1 MRFFQRDPKKE
12 DAGTLMKRRAAFT
25 IVTFLSAVTAFT
37 YGQAPAAADKWEA
50 DIKKFEAA
58 DRLHP
63 PPAGAVVFV
72 GSSSIR
78 FWKLADSFPGMEALN
93 RGFGGSQL
101 ADSARYAD
109 RIVTPYRPRAVV
121 VYAGDND
128 LADGKT
134 PEQVRDAYRDFVAKV
149 RAKLPTVPII
159 YIGIKPCES
168 RWKLIAKVKA
178 ANQLI
183 VEAQRGDST
192 QHFVNT
198 LGPMLGADGRPRP
211 ELFRAD
217 KLHLNDDGYQVWAEL
232 LKPLLK
238 P

>member
-1 MRFFQRDPKKE
+1 M
-12 DAGTLMKRRAAFT
+12 TLRPALTILTIISFAASF
-25 IVTFLSAVTAFT
+25 AHA
-37 YGQAPAAADKWEA
+37 QAPVAQDKWEA

-78 FWKLADSFPGMEALN
+78 LWKLADSFPGMEAIN
-93 RGFGGSQL
+93 RGFGGSHM

-109 RIVTPYRPRAVV
+109 RIVTPYQPRAVV

-128 LADGKT
+128 LAAGKT

-149 RAKLPTVPII
+149 RAKLPSVPII
-159 YIGIKPCES
+159 YIGIKPSPS
-168 RWKLIAKVKA
+168 RWKLADKQKA
-178 ANQLI
+178 ANQLV
-183 VEAQRGDST
+183 VEVQRGDAT
-192 QHFVNT
+192 QHFVDT
-198 LGPMLGADGRPRP
+198 FGPMLGADGRPRA
-211 ELFRAD
+211 EFFRPD
-217 KLHLNDDGYQVWAEL
+217 KLHLNDDGYKVWAEL

>member
-1 MRFFQRDPKKE
+1 MPFRPV
-12 DAGTLMKRRAAFT
+12 LM
-25 IVTFLSAVTAFT
+25 IVTLIAIAATLAH
-37 YGQAPAAADKWEA
+37 GQAPVAQERFAA
-50 DIKKFEAA
+50 DIKKFEEA

-78 FWKLADSFPGMEALN
+78 LWKLADSFPGMEVLN
-93 RGFGGSQL
+93 RGFGGSHL

-121 VYAGDND
+121 LYAGDND
-128 LADGKT
+128 LADGRT

-149 RAKLPTVPII
+149 RAKLPKVPII

-168 RWKLIAKVKA
+168 RWKLVDKVKA
-178 ANQLI
+178 VNQLI
-183 VEAQRGDST
+183 AELQRGDST
-192 QHFVNT
+192 QHFVDT
-198 LGPMLGADGRPRP
+198 FGPMLGADGRPRA
-211 ELFRAD
+211 ELFQAD
-217 KLHLNDDGYQVWAEL
+217 KLHLNAEGYKVWTEL
-232 LKPLLK
+232 LKPLLM

>member
-1 MRFFQRDPKKE
+1 MTTRIAIVSVTIFWF
-12 DAGTLMKRRAAFT
+12 AASF
-25 IVTFLSAVTAFT
+25 VH
-37 YGQAPAAADKWEA
+37 GQAPVAPERFEA

-63 PPAGAVVFV
+63 PPQGAVVFV

-78 FWKLADSFPGMEALN
+78 FWKLADSFLGMEAIN
-93 RGFGGSQL
+93 RGFGGSHM
-101 ADSARYAD
+101 ADSARVAD

-149 RAKLPTVPII
+149 RAKLPKVPII

-168 RWKLIAKVKA
+168 RWKLVDKVKA
-178 ANQLI
+178 ANKLI
-183 VEAQRGDST
+183 VDAQRGDSN
-192 QHFVNT
+192 QHFVDT
-198 LGPMLGADGRPRP
+198 FAPMLGADGRPRA
-211 ELFRAD
+211 ELFRDD
-217 KLHLNDDGYQVWAEL
+217 KLHLNAEGYKVWAEL

>member
-1 MRFFQRDPKKE
+1 MIP
-12 DAGTLMKRRAAFT
+12 RRALSIT
-25 IVTFLSAVTAFT
+25 TFIAIATSFAH
-37 YGQAPAAADKWEA
+37 GQAPVAKDRWEA
-50 DIKKFEAA
+50 DIKKFEEA

-63 PPAGAVVFV
+63 PSAGAVVFV

-78 FWKLADSFPGMEALN
+78 FWKLVDSFPGMEALN
-93 RGFGGSQL
+93 RGFGGSHL

-134 PEQVRDAYRDFVAKV
+134 PEQVRDGYRDFVAKV

-159 YIGIKPCES
+159 YMGIKPSPS
-168 RWKLIAKVKA
+168 RWKLADKAKA

-183 VEAQRGDST
+183 VEAQRGDAA
-192 QHFVNT
+192 QHFVDT
-198 LGPMLGADGRPRP
+198 FGPMLGADGKPRA

-217 KLHLNDDGYQVWAEL
+217 KLHLNDDGYKVWAEL
-232 LKPLLK
+232 IKPLLK